1 MAEMMVGLIQ
11 KNLVD
16 PSFSEWVMPDF
27 TTTTDT
33 DRPAVSRLSRF
44 LVRSQI
50 YSRELNTCP
59 NWVQKLLSGT
69 MRLKPVL
76 TRFVGTFDS
85 PGSPKTKDFWQ
96 NIVHYMT
103 GGSGPAICLTGSLP
117 FVFGMRMGIPSFIL
131 VAVNVW
137 LF

>member
-1 MAEMMVGLIQ
+1 MGDAGLHHDYRYGQ
-11 KNLVD
+11 ACGL
-16 PSFSEWVMPDF
+16 PSVTLLGEKSDLLERIEHLPKLSSETAQW
-27 TTTTDT
+27 
-33 DRPAVSRLSRF
+33 
-44 LVRSQI
+44 
-50 YSRELNTCP
+50 Y
-59 NWVQKLLSGT
+59 K
-69 MRLKPVL
+69 RLKPVL

-131 VAVNVW
+131 VAVNV
-137 LF
+137 